1 MIGPG
6 SFSQHQG
13 KITPPTSWSS
23 QPGEAGAST
32 QVSCCCLFAA
42 TTVING
48 NYAFVRGGRREGGE
62 RPRTCTAVV
71 YTTHNTPHVSQS
83 PGNPSELRSNRNIFH
98 FLVSI

>member
-32 QVSCCCLFAA
+32 QVLCCCLFAA

-48 NYAFVRGGRREGGE
+48 NYAFVRGGRDTGG
-62 RPRTCTAVV
+62 RDSSV
-71 YTTHNTPHVSQS
+71 YSSSVHYTLHTTHYTPH
-83 PGNPSELRSNRNIFH
+83 GNPSELR
-98 FLVSI
+98 